1 MNVADFRLGD
11 LGGASPSA
19 DDLAQAQGIADLRQ
33 QGFDLVETFAHDVG
47 RAAFGLFAI
56 VQIDPALPESHSKSF
71 YTLRRSEPQLSKLLG
86 WNS

>member
-1 MNVADFRLGD
+1 MNVADFRLAD

-47 RAAFGLFAI
+47 RAATCGHVGIGQDCIEVF
-56 VQIDPALPESHSKSF
+56 DALTEP
-71 YTLRRSEPQLSKLLG
+71 LVDRRAVDTDNFS
-86 WNS
+86 